1 VRGAVSLAARYT
13 PAMLLALR
21 LMLSVAFAAPVPVQL
36 PASEAANGWAAVLA
50 DTGLGLG
57 KVAAGQG
64 VVCVDGGDGATWKVH
79 VVDKTG
85 RGQDLAVLIPT
96 NAQEREDLAWYLAK
110 LAGAEP
116 PPLAPLTPAPM
127 PAPAPVAAA
136 PAPVPAAPAAA
147 TPVAASAAPPMPE
160 PITTAKPAKPVKPAP
175 APKPTPVAA
184 TPPVVA
190 TPVPSPAPVS
200 APPAPA
206 TSSTKPASKPTSDN
220 GFFARVAFDAD
231 VRGQTAVAFTP
242 ELALGARVGLFRAGL
257 WGDIRTLAE
266 VPSAGDG
273 RGYSATEFG
282 AEAWIIPSIPVG
294 VGVLGGGSF
303 RSFVSDGAK
312 VATVPVPLVGV
323 EALGHIKLVSHLAL
337 EPLVRF
343 SYDLRPV
350 QLQVNGGDTTT
361 LPGWE
366 LRVGVGVSWN

>member
-1 VRGAVSLAARYT
+1 MRYT
-13 PAMLLALR
+13 VGMLLALR

-36 PASEAANGWAAVLA
+36 PASEAANGWPAILA
-50 DTGLGLG
+50 DTGLGVG
-57 KVAAGQG
+57 KPTTGQG

-85 RGQDLAVLIPT
+85 KAQDLAVLIPT

-116 PPLAPLTPAPM
+116 PPLAPIAPLTPAPM

-136 PAPVPAAPAAA
+136 PAPA
-147 TPVAASAAPPMPE
+147 PVAAPVAVAPAPVAAAPPMPE
-160 PITTAKPAKPVKPAP
+160 PLTPAKPAKPAKPPKPAP
-175 APKPTPVAA
+175 TPKPVAA
-184 TPPVVA
+184 TPVA
-190 TPVPSPAPVS
+190 VAPAPAPVS
-200 APPAPA
+200 APPAPVT
-206 TSSTKPASKPTSDN
+206 TSTTTTKEPSSDN

-231 VRGQTAVAFTP
+231 LRGQTAVAFTP
-242 ELALGARVGLFRAGL
+242 ELALGARVGLFRAGV
-257 WGDIRTLAE
+257 WGDIRTRAE

-294 VGVLGGGSF
+294 VGVLGGGSI
-303 RSFVSDGAK
+303 RSFVSDGEK
-312 VATVPVPLVGV
+312 VASVGVPLVGV

-350 QLQVNGGDTTT
+350 QLQVNGGDATT

-366 LRVGVGVSWN
+366 LRIGVGASWN

>member
-1 VRGAVSLAARYT
+1 
-13 PAMLLALR
+13 MILALQ
-21 LMLSVAFAAPVPVQL
+21 LMLSVALAAPVPVQL

-85 RGQDLAVLIPT
+85 KAQDLAVLIPT

-116 PPLAPLTPAPM
+116 PPVAPLTPLTPAPM
-127 PAPAPVAAA
+127 PAPVAAA
-136 PAPVPAAPAAA
+136 PAPAAA
-147 TPVAASAAPPMPE
+147 SPAPVAASAAPPMPE
-160 PITTAKPAKPVKPAP
+160 PITTKPVKPAKPAP
-175 APKPTPVAA
+175 APKPTPTPVAA
-184 TPPVVA
+184 TPPVAA
-190 TPVPSPAPVS
+190 TAAPTPAPVS

-206 TSSTKPASKPTSDN
+206 TSSTKAAPKPTSDN
-220 GFFARVAFDAD
+220 GFFARVGFEAD

-257 WGDIRTLAE
+257 WGDIRTMAE

-282 AEAWIIPSIPVG
+282 AAAWIIPSIPVG
-294 VGVLGGGSF
+294 VGVLGGGSL
-303 RSFVSDGAK
+303 RSFVSDGEK

-350 QLQVNGGDTTT
+350 ELQVNGGDTTT